1 MAVLRRARLRHL
13 AKPAPLERRP
23 RTQADGNLQ
32 EAVPLTELAQVSSAN
47 SRAALARIVEEDPEE
62 DLAAAAVAEVEA
74 VAVMALDTM
83 SMSSTARPGT
93 TADHGGEDAAGH

>member
-1 MAVLRRARLRHL
+1 MVRHLRRSLRVPT
-13 AKPAPLERRP
+13 ADNQEEAAPFK
-23 RTQADGNLQ
+23 
-32 EAVPLTELAQVSSAN
+32 ELAQVSSAN

-74 VAVMALDTM
+74 VAVMALDTK

-93 TADHGGEDAAGH
+93 TAATDASWSKPRNPPLRRRRP